1 MMENVKDINIMEI
14 NVKVNARVLVIFVV
28 FVLEMILVKN
38 VQMESILVKSA
49 KKYVINALNLYVIF
63 IISVM
68 LPVGTVVC
76 GEVDEYCSA
85 MQRSE
90 VDADSS
96 PVFP

>member
-1 MMENVKDINIMEI
+1 MENVKDINIMEI

-63 IISVM
+63 MEFVMILLQIVQIIISM
-68 LPVGTVVC
+68 
-76 GEVDEYCSA
+76 EMIA
-85 MQRSE
+85 MFL
-90 VDADSS
+90 VKI
-96 PVFP
+96 